1 MVSQLISSTPPQHTR
16 AVTLALRSVVKDN
29 GLEPGEWVVAC
40 SGGPDS
46 LALTFAVADLG
57 GRLGAAVR
65 AVIVDHGLRAE
76 STAEA
81 EQTRQVLAR
90 WRIAARVVTVNVR
103 SEGGV
108 EAAAR
113 EARYLALRENSGA
126 GAVVFLGHTMDDQ
139 AESVLL
145 GLGRGSGA
153 RSLSGMREVVREDAP
168 SSRTWVRPLLGVR
181 RWDTEGMC
189 AELGLEP
196 VQDPSNRLQGGWA
209 RADGGPLPRVAVRH
223 RVIPALGEAL
233 GRDVVPLLARSAQL
247 LDADASA
254 LEEWASRCWLP
265 GEDLVVEDLA
275 GLPLAVRSRVLKDA
289 AERAGAVPLTQ
300 AHISALDKLVVGF
313 EGGDP
318 IDLPGGVKAWRERE
332 SGRNQPGSEG
342 VQESRPGSAP
352 SREPQ
357 AHGGAD
363 CKREGRVRR
372 LIKIMK
378 TS

>member
-1 MVSQLISSTPPQHTR
+1 MVSQLIGSTPPKHTR
-16 AVTLALRSVVKDN
+16 AVTLALRDVVKRN
-29 GLEPGEWVVAC
+29 GLTPGEWVVAC

-46 LALTFAVADLG
+46 LALMFAVADLG
-57 GRLGAAVR
+57 GRMGAEVR
-65 AVIVDHGLRAE
+65 AVIVDHGLRNESAE
-76 STAEA
+76 EA
-81 EQTRQVLAR
+81 ERTRLLLEK
-90 WRIAARVVTVNVR
+90 WKIAARVVPVSVG
-103 SEGGV
+103 SEGGI

-113 EARYLALRENSGA
+113 EARYGALRENSGA

-223 RVIPALGEAL
+223 RVIPSLGEAL

-254 LEEWASRCWLP
+254 LEEWAGRCWSP
-265 GEDLVVEDLA
+265 GEALVVEDLA
-275 GLPLAVRSRVLKDA
+275 GLPPAVRSRVLKDV
-289 AERAGAVPLTQ
+289 AERAGAAHLTQ
-300 AHISALDKLVVGF
+300 AHVSALDRLVVGY
-313 EGGDP
+313 EGGAP
-318 IDLPGGVKAWRERE
+318 IDLPDGVKAWRERE
-332 SGRNQPGSEG
+332 PEPKREPECELREQ
-342 VQESRPGSAP
+342 QCESRANG
-352 SREPQ
+352 RGE
-357 AHGGAD
+357 G
-363 CKREGRVRR
+363 KRDRTVRR

>member
-1 MVSQLISSTPPQHTR
+1 MVSQLIGSTPPKHTR
-16 AVTLALRSVVKDN
+16 AVTLALRDVVKRN
-29 GLEPGEWVVAC
+29 GLTPGEWVVAC

-57 GRLGAAVR
+57 GRMGAEVR
-65 AVIVDHGLRAE
+65 AVIVDHGLRNESAE
-76 STAEA
+76 EA
-81 EQTRQVLAR
+81 ERTRLLLEK
-90 WRIAARVVTVNVR
+90 WKIAARVVPVSVG
-103 SEGGV
+103 SEGGI

-113 EARYLALRENSGA
+113 EARYGALRENSGA

-209 RADGGPLPRVAVRH
+209 RADGGPLPRVAVRR
-223 RVIPALGEAL
+223 RVIPSLGEAL

-254 LEEWASRCWLP
+254 LEEWAGRCWRP
-265 GEDLVVEDLA
+265 GEALVVEDLA
-275 GLPLAVRSRVLKDA
+275 GLPLAVRSRLLKDA
-289 AERAGAVPLTQ
+289 AERAGAAHLTQ
-300 AHISALDKLVVGF
+300 AHVSALDRLVVGY
-313 EGGDP
+313 EGGAP

-332 SGRNQPGSEG
+332 PELK
-342 VQESRPGSAP
+342 
-352 SREPQ
+352 REPERELREQ
-357 AHGGAD
+357 QREPRANGRGEG
-363 CKREGRVRR
+363 KRDRTVRR

>member
-1 MVSQLISSTPPQHTR
+1 MVSQLIGSTPPRHTR
-16 AVTLALRSVVKDN
+16 AVTLALRDVVKRH
-29 GLEPGEWVVAC
+29 GLTPGEWVVAC

-46 LALTFAVADLG
+46 LALAFAVADLG
-57 GRLGAAVR
+57 GRMGAEVQ
-65 AVIVDHGLRAE
+65 AVIVDHGLRQE
-76 STAEA
+76 SADEA
-81 EQTRQVLAR
+81 EQTRLLLEK
-90 WRIAARVVTVNVR
+90 WKIAARVVPVSVG

-113 EARYLALRENSGA
+113 EARYEALRENSGA
-126 GAVVFLGHTMDDQ
+126 GAMVFLGHTMDDQ

-153 RSLSGMREVVREDAP
+153 RSLSGMREVVVREDAP

-196 VQDPSNRLQGGWA
+196 VQDPSNRLHGGWA

-223 RVIPALGEAL
+223 RVIPSLGKAL

-254 LEEWASRCWLP
+254 LEEWAGRCWRQ
-265 GEDLVVEDLA
+265 GEALVVEDLA
-275 GLPLAVRSRVLKDA
+275 GLPPAVRSRVLKEA
-289 AERAGAVPLTQ
+289 AERAGAAQLTQ
-300 AHISALDKLVVGF
+300 AHISALDKLVVGY
-313 EGGDP
+313 EGGAP

-332 SGRNQPGSEG
+332 PEPERELREQ
-342 VQESRPGSAP
+342 Q
-352 SREPQ
+352 REPL
-357 AHGGAD
+357 ANGRGE
-363 CKREGRVRR
+363 CKRGRTVRR

-378 TS
+378 SS